1 MKTIIIIFLCLVSVP
16 ACAKHLNPESY
27 YQDLWCSAHN
37 GQAEITLNNGLRADC
52 ITDKEAIEFDFAIK
66 YRESIIQAL
75 EYAEATG
82 KQAKTVLIVE
92 KESDNKYVDRA
103 NQVIKF
109 YNLPVSVEIYGDL
122 NAKNN

>member
-1 MKTIIIIFLCLVSVP
+1 MKKLFIFLFCLISVP
-16 ACAKHLNPESY
+16 ACAKHLNPEKY

-37 GQAEITLNNGLRADC
+37 GQTEVALNEALRADC
-52 ITDKEAIEFDFAIK
+52 ITDKEAVEFDFANK

-92 KESDNKYVDRA
+92 KESDKKYVDRA
-103 NQVIKF
+103 NHVIKF
-109 YNLPVSVEIYGDL
+109 YNMPVLVEVYS
-122 NAKNN
+122 NCNP